1 MMYHFSFLLVVS
13 LMVSPVLADDV
24 DDILNTSAP
33 HQSVDA
39 LPAIERERMIS
50 NLADRLE
57 NDVARIGPVLCA
69 IAPWTTGSEAADDAL
84 QQSAWRLIQLDGNAE
99 STNVRWLDC
108 LAANRMSD
116 FGYRAVALDPMFELR
131 QTACAGG
138 MNVSGLPE
146 ALIGIDTFDDL
157 VSSGLAAEE
166 IPDQQAVFSFYPLRN
181 ALRRA
186 TFLAALAV
194 EAEKEGK
201 GDVAKEHLGSAADIL
216 DAVLESLNK
225 ENVVE
230 ATRNGWRRY
239 DDVEFYSA
247 LYRWLSDG
255 TSRERIE
262 AFLQPTPVKE
272 REILARAL
280 SDEVRSQMPDD
291 FVDMIYVERLLPG
304 AQGTKSGEECSQWRR
319 RSYAIADLASYVLEC
334 PNSSLTSFDSCM
346 MSFEATDWTV
356 VFSTVAANSGTEN
369 DMRIG
374 IERFVDRALP
384 KLSVSEATA
393 ADLRSRLLQMEIVKA
408 NGRVRFSSGATFS
421 TSEREQLQNAFRDTS
436 YRGIEPLF
444 YRPRAY

>member
-1 MMYHFSFLLVVS
+1 MIYRFFLFLFIATIN
-13 LMVSPVLADDV
+13 SPVLADEV
-24 DDILNTSAP
+24 DSILSASAP
-33 HQSVDA
+33 HQAVDA
-39 LPAIERERMIS
+39 LDDADRQRVIS
-50 NLADRLE
+50 RLADRLE
-57 NDVARIGPVLCA
+57 DDVARIGPVLCA
-69 IAPWTTGSEAADDAL
+69 ITPWTTGNESADDSL
-84 QQSAWRLIQLDGNAE
+84 QQLAWRLMQLNGNAE
-99 STNVRWLDC
+99 STDVRWLDC
-108 LAANRMSD
+108 LASNRMNE

-146 ALIGIDTFDDL
+146 ALIATSTFDDL
-157 VSSGLAAEE
+157 VSSGLAAEAVSG
-166 IPDQQAVFSFYPLRN
+166 QQAIFSFYPLRN

-194 EAEKEGK
+194 AAEREGK
-201 GDVAKEHLGSAADIL
+201 DDVAREHLGSAADIL
-216 DAVLESLNK
+216 DTALEALNK
-225 ENVVE
+225 ENVVA

-247 LYRWLSDG
+247 LYRWLSGG

-272 REILARAL
+272 REILAGAL

-319 RSYAIADLASYVLEC
+319 RSYAVADLASAVLEC
-334 PNSSLTSFDSCM
+334 PNSSLTAFDSCM

-356 VFSTVAANSGTEN
+356 VFSTIAANSGTEN

-384 KLSVSEATA
+384 QLNVSDATV
-393 ADLRSRLLQMEIVKA
+393 ADLRSRLLQIEILKA
-408 NGRVRFSSGATFS
+408 NGRLRFSSAATFS
-421 TSEREQLQNAFRDTS
+421 TSEREGLQAAFRDTS
-436 YRGIEPLF
+436 YRAIEPLF